1 MPKRSAASSVDGGGG
16 GGGAKKAKAPVH
28 PCAFLGDVFL
38 TAGGEEVGIEAA
50 TSGKLCVVL
59 YTASW

>member
-1 MPKRSAASSVDGGGG
+1 MPKRSSAASSVDGGG

-38 TAGGEEVGIEAA
+38 TAGGEEVGIETA
-50 TSGKLCVVL
+50 TSGKLCVVV

>member
-1 MPKRSAASSVDGGGG
+1 MDGGG
-16 GGGAKKAKAPVH
+16 GGGAKKAKVPVH

-38 TAGGEEVGIEAA
+38 TAGGEEVGIETA
-50 TSGKLCVVL
+50 TSGKLCVVV